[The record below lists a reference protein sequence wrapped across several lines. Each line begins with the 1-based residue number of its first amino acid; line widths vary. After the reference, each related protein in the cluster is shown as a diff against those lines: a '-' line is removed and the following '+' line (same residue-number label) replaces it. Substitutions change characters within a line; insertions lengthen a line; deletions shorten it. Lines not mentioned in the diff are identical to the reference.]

1 MSCYSYKTL
10 NNTITPLLNNVDIVL
25 ILAMEGSTRFNEDPF
40 LLNLAKKTL
49 VQYNKGFRKGNK
61 PLTIKTPKNDIV
73 HAYYTA
79 FEYLKEYNNVIILED
94 DAQVINKDPLI
105 YEKID
110 KFISTENFNI
120 ITFGSFGLFSNYN
133 EDFLK
138 IDHYFFG
145 SLQAVIYS
153 RDARAK
159 LSEDIR
165 SSSFNKG
172 HMDLTYIG
180 SLDRKFTYKYPLIIQ
195 LFPKTENKD
204 SWFSN
209 SFILYVCNY
218 LIELLKLD
226 KSIDSWF
233 LLYFIFTNYI
243 LIVKLLLLI
252 IIGYLLRYNI
262 NKLLLVKNNIV

>member
-10 NNTITPLLNNVDIVL
+10 NSSTTPILNNVDIVL
-25 ILAMEGSTRFNEDPF
+25 ILAMEESTRFNEDPF
-40 LLNLAKKTL
+40 LLSLAKKTII
-49 VQYNKGFRKGNK
+49 QYNKGFRKGNK
-61 PLTIKTPKNDIV
+61 PSSIKTPKNDIV

-94 DAQVINKDPLI
+94 DAQVINKEPAI

-110 KFISTENFNI
+110 KFVSTENFNI
-120 ITFGSFGLFSNYN
+120 ITFGSFGLFSKYN
-133 EDFLK
+133 ADFLK

-153 RDARAK
+153 RDARTK

-165 SSSFNKG
+165 TSNFNKG
-172 HMDLTYIG
+172 HMDITYIG

-195 LFPKTENKD
+195 LFPKTENKN

-209 SFILYVCNY
+209 IFLLYVCNI
-218 LIELLKLD
+218 LIKLLKLD
-226 KSIDSWF
+226 ERIDGWF
-233 LLYFIFTNYI
+233 LLYFVFSNYI
-243 LIVKLLLLI
+243 IIIKLLLLI
-252 IIGYLLRYNI
+252 IIGSILHYNV
-262 NKLLLVKNNIV
+262 NKLLLVKSNIV